1 MRLDYTDDD
10 VVTVALAGL
19 GLLEHFVSLSD
30 AGRRADKNSKL
41 AHAAFFAAG
50 GFKQS
55 FRRGPMIGIASLIGH
70 H

>member
-1 MRLDYTDDD
+1 
-10 VVTVALAGL
+10 
-19 GLLEHFVSLSD
+19 LEHFVSLSD